1 MVKTKE
7 YVIGVKEVLNGLKN
21 GEVKKVIFA
30 SNCPKEIVE
39 KFESADIEKEIFDGD
54 EEELGTYLGRA
65 FPIAV
70 VGVRNE
76 DNA

>member
-7 YVIGVKEVLNGLKN
+7 YVIGVKEVLNSLKS
-21 GEVKKVIFA
+21 GEVKKIIFA
-30 SNCPKEIVE
+30 SNCPKSIVE
-39 KFESADIEKEIFDGD
+39 KFENANIEKKIFDGD
-54 EEELGTYLGRA
+54 EEGLGTYLGRA

-76 DNA
+76 NNS